1 MRGFDYKRLEQIT
14 KVEKPFRGTT
24 NRFPIASRS
33 HNLKNFYV
41 REEDGVKVFD
51 VTCGTRWHTVELT
64 KEEYDAAL
72 ARGEKNVHDVTRA
85 ANEIA
90 YVRYEHPIHILG
102 TSRPDGWFEFNAE
115 GNYPYGQGEKK
126 FLSDYTGGWFS
137 NDSRRGG
144 MVWTT
149 RHRIGDLRIMPIFK
163 GLKVSTD
170 GEMTPEFEYVV
181 IGKKVDRKMGK
192 EVLAGYERFYKV
204 SETMCKAI
212 DRDAF
217 LRTAKEV
224 IEEHKGE
231 HDDFAYAEALRDE
244 APLDAMILYAVAL
257 DVGMIQ
263 QQIMHPNWGTTQ
275 PIEVFDNLKRHLTKR
290 IYKAHPEVFSEIR
303 YSMNEVYP
311 PSIWGYDIEVN
322 GNIVQQY

>member
-24 NRFPIASRS
+24 NRFPIGDRR

-41 REEDGVKVFD
+41 REENGVEVFD
-51 VTCGTRWHTVELT
+51 VTCGTRWHSTVIT
-64 KEEYDAAL
+64 KEEYDAERAM
-72 ARGEKNVHDVTRA
+72 GKNNVHEYTHSTPH
-85 ANEIA
+85 EYI
-90 YVRYEHPIHILG
+90 RYEHPVHVLG

-115 GNYPYGQGEKK
+115 GSYPYGQGEKK
-126 FLSDYTGGWFS
+126 FLSDYTGGWFA

-144 MVWTT
+144 MTWTT
-149 RHRIGDLRIMPIFK
+149 RNQRGVRIMPIFK

-181 IGKKVDRKMGK
+181 IGKKVDRKVGK
-192 EVLAGYERFYKV
+192 EVLAGYEHFYKV
-204 SETMCKAI
+204 SETMCKAM

-224 IEEHKGE
+224 LEEHKGDC
-231 HDDFAYAEALRDE
+231 DDFAYAEALRDE

-257 DVGMIQ
+257 DVGRIQ
-263 QQIMHPNWGTTQ
+263 QQIMHPNWGRTE
-275 PIEVFDNLKRHLTKR
+275 PIEFFENLKRNMNNR
-290 IYKAHPEVFSEIR
+290 IYKEHREVFKDIR
-303 YSMNEVYP
+303 YSMGEVYP
-311 PSIWGYDIEVN
+311 PSVWGYEIEVN